1 MPHWSARATPD
12 EGGSDAG
19 RPGTSLSLLA
29 VCFGFFVIQ
38 IDATAV
44 NVALPSIA
52 RGLGASLSHLQ
63 WVVDAYTL
71 ALAGFMLTAGSSAD
85 RLGARRV
92 FTLGI
97 GVFTAGSL
105 LCALA
110 PGQAFLVAARVVQG
124 IGAAA
129 LLPCSL
135 ALIVHQ
141 FPDHKKR
148 ARALG
153 AWGAAGSAGVAAGP
167 VLGGL
172 LVASVGW
179 RGIFLINVPIG
190 LVEVWLLRRY
200 VDEAPRRRSQQL
212 DGRGLVLSIAALGA
226 VTAACIEAGSVGWA
240 SVLPIALATVGLAA
254 GGAFWRAEHRA
265 DEPMLQPELFRSR
278 PFSAAVLVGMC
289 FNFSL
294 YGALLCLSIYLQ
306 QTRSESAL
314 RTGILLLPMAVL
326 VAIGSVVSG
335 RLTGRGHR
343 APMMI
348 GLLVA
353 SAGAAVLTTVTATT
367 AVSIVVVGTLALGL
381 CSVAMPA
388 MSSLAVGSAPA
399 ERAGLASGVLNTA
412 RQSGGAL
419 GVAVLGSLLVLS
431 GSSPAHYSL
440 AVPLAVAAAV
450 LAAAAG
456 VSWLGTRGEGRSPRG
471 EDEEG
476 PSAATRPAE
485 ERRPAAL
492 ERAGAQSR

>member
-1 MPHWSARATPD
+1 MPHSPSASLLATRP
-12 EGGSDAG
+12 ERRPRNG
-19 RPGTSLSLLA
+19 RLSLLA
-29 VCFGFFVIQ
+29 VCVGFLVIQ

-63 WVVDAYTL
+63 WVIDAYTL
-71 ALAGFMLTAGSSAD
+71 ALAGFMLTAGSLAD

-92 FTLGI
+92 FALGVA
-97 GVFTAGSL
+97 VFTVGSL
-105 LCALA
+105 ACALA
-110 PGQAFLVAARVVQG
+110 PDQLFLVAARVVQG
-124 IGAAA
+124 VGAAA

-141 FPDHKKR
+141 FPDHRAR

-167 VLGGL
+167 VLGGA

-179 RGIFLINVPIG
+179 RGIFLINVPVG
-190 LVEVWLLRRY
+190 FAELWLLARY
-200 VDEAPRRRSQQL
+200 VDEAPRRRLQRL
-212 DGRGLVLSIAALGA
+212 DGLGLGLSIMALGA
-226 VTAACIEAGSVGWA
+226 VTAACIEAGAAGWV
-240 SVLPIALATVGLAA
+240 SPLPIALFAVGLFA
-254 GGAFWRAEHRA
+254 GGAFWWAEHRA
-265 DEPMLQPELFRSR
+265 AEPMLPPELFRSR
-278 PFSAAVLVGMC
+278 PFSAAVVVGIC

-314 RTGILLLPMAVL
+314 RTGLLLLPMAVL

-367 AVSIVVVGTLALGL
+367 ALAVVVVGTLGLGL
-381 CSVAMPA
+381 VSVAMPA
-388 MSSLAVGSAPA
+388 MSSLAVGSAPSG
-399 ERAGLASGVLNTA
+399 RAGLASGVLNTA

-431 GSSPAHYSL
+431 GNGPGQYSL
-440 AVPLAVAAAV
+440 VVPLAVSAAV
-450 LAAAAG
+450 LAAGAG
-456 VSWLGTRGEGRSPRG
+456 VSWIGTRGERG
-471 EDEEG
+471 PAAGAGPKEEG
-476 PSAATRPAE
+476 
-485 ERRPAAL
+485 RPAAL
-492 ERAGAQSR
+492 EPAGA